1 MGFSRQEY
9 WSGLPCPSPGDLP
22 NLGIEPLMSPALAGR
37 FFTTSVTWEVLS
49 FPQVPPNLKY
59 FPLVTSVGKSFLCWK
74 KKCPFLNALPRSAYS
89 HVFSCLRVQFT
100 CLPRISPVSL
110 LCALLC
116 APGPPSFLRPRAASP
131 HPPGTQHHLLRAK
144 LSALGKACLNS
155 TELRTYG
162 KNVTWGQEYFFFHL
176 AGPHQP
182 VE

>member
-74 KKCPFLNALPRSAYS
+74 KKMPFLKCSS
-89 HVFSCLRVQFT
+89 WICLQSRIQLSESSV
-100 CLPRISPVSL
+100 LPRISPMSL
-110 LCALLC
+110 LCARLC
-116 APGPPSFLRPRAASP
+116 APGPPSFLSPRAASP

-155 TELRTYG
+155 TEFRTYG

-176 AGPHQP
+176 TSPHQP
-182 VE
+182 ME